1 MSFINR
7 LGGLFTS
14 KESQT
19 RIVTSV
25 QQVGKPQ
32 STPANYEG
40 FARVGYSKNAVV
52 FIAVSKIAT
61 ACAGIEW
68 CLYQKSKGRRN
79 EKKEILD
86 SPLLNLLD
94 KPNPD
99 MARASFIENVI
110 AYLKITGNTYVE
122 ANTGLTGN
130 VPLELWPA
138 RPDFMKVVPG
148 ANGFVA
154 QYEYATGSAKR
165 VFPVDPVK
173 MTSKIMH
180 LKTFNPINLW
190 YGLSPLEAALLSLDQ
205 NSAGQKWNL
214 ALLQNSATPSG
225 VLQMKVT
232 DINPRG
238 TLSKDQYDR
247 LKAEFDENF
256 QGSKNAGRPLIL
268 EGGLNW
274 QQISLGPKD
283 MDFLQNKNVT
293 ATDIFAVYGVPGEL
307 VGLGQKTFA
316 NYKEARLSFYED
328 TVLPTMDQLRDKFNQ
343 WLTPAFGEN
352 LYLDYDKDDIEALV
366 EKREAKYTSLSSATF
381 LHENEKRE
389 AAGYD
394 AIPGLDL
401 FKIGNEILSI
411 QDLKLA
417 SEEGSTDPKTSL
429 SGIQITS
436 LLEVINSV
444 ATEKIPRETGLQII
458 MVSFNLTEEQ
468 ANAILSEVGN
478 GFTPKPEV
486 DPNATNNTPQNKP
499 PQKPAGTESDDT
511 EGSGDDDE
519 IEDESEKGFKS
530 INLLTANEKRKSWRI
545 QNAKRKR
552 LANHFEKDLQE
563 DFRDLLNNMK
573 NTANNLQG
581 REERLVEFGLI
592 KDVSDWVPQLR
603 KTLRKHTKF
612 ALVEFGSIVLEDAK
626 SAGLY
631 SETKKNLNF
640 DSFVESYI
648 NTRTG
653 PTISTITNTSEKQI
667 KRIVKEWTAQ
677 ALRDGDSVQDLG
689 FFLESEFEGLTKSN
703 ATRIAR
709 TEVALASNN
718 GALEAV
724 KSLEIPGMV
733 KDWVSA
739 NDSRVRDGGDNGLG
753 PDHSSVADE
762 NGEIPLDEKFKVNPD
777 VLMDGPGDTGAP
789 ADQVINC
796 RCVLTF
802 KNKGGGN

>member
-1 MSFINR
+1 MSFLKRI
-7 LGGLFTS
+7 GGFFST
-14 KESQT
+14 KEAQT
-19 RIVTSV
+19 RIVSSM

-32 STPANYEG
+32 STPANYEA
-40 FARVGYSKNAVV
+40 FAKYGYSKNAVV

-61 ACAGIEW
+61 ACAGINW
-68 CLYQKSKGRRN
+68 VLYSKSKGRRK
-79 EKKEILD
+79 EKTEILD
-86 SPLLNLLD
+86 SPLLTLLD

-99 MARASFIENVI
+99 MARAQFIENVV
-110 AYLKITGNTYVE
+110 AYLKITGNSFVE
-122 ANTGLTGN
+122 ANTGLTGKI
-130 VPLELWPA
+130 PLELWPA
-138 RPDFMKVVPG
+138 SPDKMKIVPSSR
-148 ANGFVA
+148 GFVDK
-154 QYEYATGSAKR
+154 YIYSTGSGSR
-165 VFPVDPVK
+165 EFPVDPVK
-173 MTSKIMH
+173 LTSKIMH
-180 LKTFNPINLW
+180 WKTFNPVNLW

-238 TLSKDQYDR
+238 ALTKDQYDR

-256 QGSKNAGRPLIL
+256 QGSKNAGRPMIL

-293 ATDIFAVYGVPGEL
+293 ATDIFAVYGVPAEL
-307 VGLGQKTFA
+307 VGLGQKTFN

-328 TVLPTMDQLRDKFNQ
+328 NILPTMDSLKDKFNT

-352 LYLDYDKDDIEALV
+352 LELDYDKDDIEALV
-366 EKREAKYTSLSSATF
+366 EKREAKYTSLSTATF

-394 AIPGLDL
+394 AVPGLDL
-401 FKIGNEILSI
+401 FKIGTEVLSLK
-411 QDLKLA
+411 DLELA
-417 SEEGSTDPKTSL
+417 SVEGSTDPKTSL

-468 ANAILSEVGN
+468 ANNILNAVGN
-478 GFTPKPEV
+478 GFKPKPEV
-486 DPNATNNTPQNKP
+486 DPNAPSDST
-499 PQKPAGTESDDT
+499 QKPSPKEPTPNED
-511 EGSGDDDE
+511 EFEDDE
-519 IEDESEKGFKS
+519 TDDGIGDEASEKNFKS
-530 INLLTANEKRKSWRI
+530 INLLNANEKRKSWRI
-545 QNAKRKR
+545 QNQKRKR
-552 LANHFEKDLQE
+552 LSNYFEKDLRE
-563 DFRDLLNNMK
+563 DFKDLISKMK
-573 NTANNLQG
+573 NTADNLEG
-581 REERLVEFGLI
+581 REERLVEFGLV
-592 KDVSDWVPQLR
+592 KDISDWVPQLR
-603 KTLRKHTKF
+603 KTLNKHTKY
-612 ALVEFGSIVLEDAK
+612 ALVEFGSIVLSDAK
-626 SAGLY
+626 SLGFI
-631 SETKKNLNF
+631 SETKKNLDF

-648 NTRTG
+648 KRRTG
-653 PTISTITNTSEKQI
+653 SNISTITNTTEKQV

-677 ALRDGDSVQDLG
+677 SIRDGDSVQDLS
-689 FFLESEFEGLTKSN
+689 FFLETEFEGLSKSN
-703 ATRIAR
+703 AVRIAR

-733 KDWVSA
+733 KEWVSA
-739 NDSRVRDGGDNGLG
+739 SDSRVRDGGENGLG
-753 PDHSSVADE
+753 PDHSSVSDD
-762 NGEIPLDEKFKVNPD
+762 NGEIPIDEKFKVNPD

-796 RCVLTF
+796 RCVLVF
-802 KNKGGGN
+802 KNKG

>member
-7 LGGLFTS
+7 LGGLFS
-14 KESQT
+14 FKESQT
-19 RIVTSV
+19 RIVSSM
-25 QQVGKPQ
+25 QQVGKAQP
-32 STPANYEG
+32 TPANYDG
-40 FARVGYSKNAVV
+40 FARLGYSKNAVV
-52 FIAVSKIAT
+52 YIAVSKIAT
-61 ACAGIEW
+61 ACAGIDW
-68 CLYQKSKGRRN
+68 CLYRKGAGRRK
-79 EKKEILD
+79 EKIEILD

-99 MARASFIENVI
+99 MARAQFIENVV
-110 AYLKITGNTYVE
+110 AYFKITGNSYIE
-122 ANTGLTGN
+122 ANTGLTGS

-138 RPDFMKVVPG
+138 SPDKMKVVPN
-148 ANGFVA
+148 ANGYVA
-154 QYEYATGSAKR
+154 QYEYATGAARR

-180 LKTFNPINLW
+180 WKSFNPINLW

-238 TLSKDQYDR
+238 ALTKEQYDR
-247 LKAEFDENF
+247 LKNEFDENF
-256 QGSKNAGRPLIL
+256 QGSKNAGRPMIL

-316 NYKEARLSFYED
+316 NYKEARQSFYED
-328 TVLPTMDQLRDKFNQ
+328 TILPTMDSLKDKLNQ
-343 WLTPAFGEN
+343 WLTPAFGEG

-366 EKREAKYTSLSSATF
+366 EKREAKYTSLSTASF
-381 LHENEKRE
+381 LNENEKRE

-394 AIPGLDL
+394 RVEGLDL
-401 FKIGNEILSI
+401 FKIGTEILSME
-411 QDLKLA
+411 DLKLA
-417 SEEGSTDPKTSL
+417 AEEGSTDPKTSL

-458 MVSFNLTEEQ
+458 MVSFNLTAEQ
-468 ANAILSEVGN
+468 AEAILSEVGN
-478 GFTPKPEV
+478 GFKPKPEV
-486 DPNATNNTPQNKP
+486 EPNATNNTPQNTPPKKP
-499 PQKPAGTESDDT
+499 QTDEANNEPSDDDT
-511 EGSGDDDE
+511 DE
-519 IEDESEKGFKS
+519 ESEKGFKS
-530 INLLTANEKRKSWRI
+530 INLVNANEKRQSWKR

-552 LANHFEKDLQE
+552 LTNYFEKDLQE

-573 NTANNLQG
+573 NTASNLQG
-581 REERLVEFGLI
+581 REERLVEFGLV
-592 KDVSDWVPQLR
+592 KDVSDWVPALR
-603 KTLRKHTKF
+603 KTLKKHTKY
-612 ALVEFGSIVLEDAK
+612 ALEEFGLPIIDEAK
-626 SAGLY
+626 SKGLVI
-631 SETKKNLNF
+631 EAKKDLDF

-648 NTRTG
+648 NRRTSLN
-653 PTISTITNTSEKQI
+653 ISTITNTTEKQI

-677 ALRDGDSVQDLG
+677 ALRDGDSVQDLS
-689 FFLESEFEGLTKSN
+689 FFLEAEFEGLGKSN

-709 TEVALASNN
+709 TEVAIASNN

-724 KSLEIPGMV
+724 KSLQIPGMV
-733 KDWVSA
+733 KEWVSA

-753 PDHSSVADE
+753 ADHSSVADE
-762 NGEIPLDEKFKVNPD
+762 NGEIPIDEKFKVNPD

-796 RCVLTF
+796 RCVLVF
-802 KNKGGGN
+802 KNKGGGQ